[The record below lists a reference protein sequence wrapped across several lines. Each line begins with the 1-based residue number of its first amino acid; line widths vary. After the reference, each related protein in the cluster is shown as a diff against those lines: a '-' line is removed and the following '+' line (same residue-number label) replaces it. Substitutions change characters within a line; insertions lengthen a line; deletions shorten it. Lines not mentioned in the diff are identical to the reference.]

1 MLTCRQRSRRH
12 RQWRQPNRYFDGNG
26 VENYGTDV
34 KSENFTLLQHND
46 TLVSDAELL
55 KSIAEDTS
63 AKRLKKARIFKW
75 TAWVG
80 GSVFFLASLYCLLGT
95 AYVASFQENGPGVN
109 PFAIGLAASFGASV
123 IWTTSFLIA
132 AHHQKKLALS
142 ANVSMLNDNLANR
155 RTLGVGL
162 SFKFWITNG
171 ACMALRSVS
180 LMIAD
185 AAVENYTK
193 KQK

>member
-1 MLTCRQRSRRH
+1 MAVVICSLAVNAQDAIANDDSSTATST
-12 RQWRQPNRYFDGNG
+12 
-26 VENYGTDV
+26 VLENYGTDV

-46 TLVSDAELL
+46 SLVSDAELL
-55 KSIAEDTS
+55 KSIAKDTS

-80 GSVFFLASLYCLLGT
+80 GSVFFLASVYCLYGAAFV
-95 AYVASFQENGPGVN
+95 AYFSENGPGVN
-109 PFAIGLAASFGASV
+109 PFAIGAAASFGASV
-123 IWTTSFLIA
+123 IWTTSFLLA

-162 SFKFWITNG
+162 SFKF
-171 ACMALRSVS
+171 
-180 LMIAD
+180 
-185 AAVENYTK
+185 
-193 KQK
+193 

>member
-1 MLTCRQRSRRH
+1 MAFVICSLAVNAQDAIANDDSSTATST
-12 RQWRQPNRYFDGNG
+12 
-26 VENYGTDV
+26 VLENYGTDV

-55 KSIAEDTS
+55 KSIAKDTS

-80 GSVFFLASLYCLLGT
+80 GSVFFLASVYCLYGAAFV
-95 AYVASFQENGPGVN
+95 AYFSENGPGVN
-109 PFAIGLAASFGASV
+109 PFAIGAAASFGASV
-123 IWTTSFLIA
+123 IWTTSFLLA

-155 RTLGVGL
+155 KTLGVGL
-162 SFKFWITNG
+162 SFKF
-171 ACMALRSVS
+171 
-180 LMIAD
+180 
-185 AAVENYTK
+185 
-193 KQK
+193 

>member
-1 MLTCRQRSRRH
+1 MAVVICSLAVNAQ
-12 RQWRQPNRYFDGNG
+12 DAIANG
-26 VENYGTDV
+26 DSSTATSTVLESYGTDV

-46 TLVSDAELL
+46 SLVSDAELL
-55 KSIAEDTS
+55 KSIAKDTS

-80 GSVFFLASLYCLLGT
+80 GSVFFLASVYCLYGAAFV
-95 AYVASFQENGPGVN
+95 AYFSENGPGVN
-109 PFAIGLAASFGASV
+109 PFAIGAAASFGASV

-162 SFKFWITNG
+162 SFKF
-171 ACMALRSVS
+171 
-180 LMIAD
+180 
-185 AAVENYTK
+185 
-193 KQK
+193 

>member
-1 MLTCRQRSRRH
+1 MMRSLRFFMLMAVVICSLAVNAQDAIANDATPTATST
-12 RQWRQPNRYFDGNG
+12 
-26 VENYGTDV
+26 VLENYGTDV

-80 GSVFFLASLYCLLGT
+80 GSVFFLASVYCLYGAAFV
-95 AYVASFQENGPGVN
+95 AYFSENGPGVN
-109 PFAIGLAASFGASV
+109 PFAIGAAASFGASV
-123 IWTTSFLIA
+123 IWTTSFLLA

-155 RTLGVGL
+155 KTLGVGL
-162 SFKFWITNG
+162 SFKF
-171 ACMALRSVS
+171 
-180 LMIAD
+180 
-185 AAVENYTK
+185 
-193 KQK
+193 

>member
-1 MLTCRQRSRRH
+1 MLMAVVICSLAVNAQDAIANDDSSTATST
-12 RQWRQPNRYFDGNG
+12 
-26 VENYGTDV
+26 VLESYGTDV

-46 TLVSDAELL
+46 SLVSDAELL
-55 KSIAEDTS
+55 KSIAKDTS

-80 GSVFFLASLYCLLGT
+80 GSVFFLASVYCLYGAAFV
-95 AYVASFQENGPGVN
+95 AYFSENGPGVN
-109 PFAIGLAASFGASV
+109 PFAIGAAASFGASV

-162 SFKFWITNG
+162 SFRF
-171 ACMALRSVS
+171 
-180 LMIAD
+180 
-185 AAVENYTK
+185 
-193 KQK
+193 

>member
-1 MLTCRQRSRRH
+1 MLIAVVICSLAVNAQDAIANDDSSTATST
-12 RQWRQPNRYFDGNG
+12 
-26 VENYGTDV
+26 VLENYGTDV

-55 KSIAEDTS
+55 KSIAKDTS

-80 GSVFFLASLYCLLGT
+80 GSVFFLASVYCLYGAAFV
-95 AYVASFQENGPGVN
+95 AYFSENGPGVN
-109 PFAIGLAASFGASV
+109 PFAIGAAASFGASV

-142 ANVSMLNDNLANR
+142 ANVSMLNDDLTNR
-155 RTLGVGL
+155 KTLGVGL
-162 SFKFWITNG
+162 SFKF
-171 ACMALRSVS
+171 
-180 LMIAD
+180 
-185 AAVENYTK
+185 
-193 KQK
+193 

>member
-1 MLTCRQRSRRH
+1 MLMAVVICSLAVNAQDAIANDANPTATST
-12 RQWRQPNRYFDGNG
+12 
-26 VENYGTDV
+26 VTVLENYGTDV

-46 TLVSDAELL
+46 TLMSDAKLL
-55 KSIAEDTS
+55 KSIAKDTS

-80 GSVFFLASLYCLLGT
+80 GSVFFLASVFCLYGA
-95 AYVASFQENGPGVN
+95 AYVAFLTNDPGVN
-109 PFAIGLAASFGASV
+109 PFAIGAVASFGVSA

-155 RTLGVGL
+155 KTLGVGL
-162 SFKFWITNG
+162 SFKF
-171 ACMALRSVS
+171 
-180 LMIAD
+180 
-185 AAVENYTK
+185 
-193 KQK
+193 

>member
-1 MLTCRQRSRRH
+1 MLMAVVICSLAVNAQDAIANDANPTATSA
-12 RQWRQPNRYFDGNG
+12 
-26 VENYGTDV
+26 VTVSENYGTDI

-80 GSVFFLASLYCLLGT
+80 GSVFFLASVFCLYGA
-95 AYVASFQENGPGVN
+95 AYVAFLTNDPGVN
-109 PFAIGLAASFGASV
+109 PFAIGAVASFGASA

-155 RTLGVGL
+155 KTLGVGL
-162 SFKFWITNG
+162 SFKF
-171 ACMALRSVS
+171 
-180 LMIAD
+180 
-185 AAVENYTK
+185 
-193 KQK
+193 

>member
-1 MLTCRQRSRRH
+1 MAVVICSLAVNAQDAIANDDSSTATST
-12 RQWRQPNRYFDGNG
+12 
-26 VENYGTDV
+26 VLESYGTDV

-80 GSVFFLASLYCLLGT
+80 GSVFFLASVYCLYGAAFV
-95 AYVASFQENGPGVN
+95 AYFSENGPGVN
-109 PFAIGLAASFGASV
+109 PFAIGAAASFGASV
-123 IWTTSFLIA
+123 IWTTSFLLA

-162 SFKFWITNG
+162 SFKF
-171 ACMALRSVS
+171 
-180 LMIAD
+180 
-185 AAVENYTK
+185 
-193 KQK
+193 

>member
-1 MLTCRQRSRRH
+1 MMRSLRFFMLMAVVICSLAVNAQDAIANDDSSTATST
-12 RQWRQPNRYFDGNG
+12 
-26 VENYGTDV
+26 VLENYGTDV

-46 TLVSDAELL
+46 SLVSDAELL

-80 GSVFFLASLYCLLGT
+80 GSVFFLASVYCLYGAAFV
-95 AYVASFQENGPGVN
+95 AYFSENGPGVN
-109 PFAIGLAASFGASV
+109 PFAIGAAASFGASV
-123 IWTTSFLIA
+123 IWTTSFLLA

-162 SFKFWITNG
+162 SFKF
-171 ACMALRSVS
+171 
-180 LMIAD
+180 
-185 AAVENYTK
+185 
-193 KQK
+193 

>member
-1 MLTCRQRSRRH
+1 MMRSLRFFMLMAVVICSLAVNAQ
-12 RQWRQPNRYFDGNG
+12 DAIANG
-26 VENYGTDV
+26 DSSTATSTVLESYGTDV

-80 GSVFFLASLYCLLGT
+80 GSVFFLASVYCLYGAAFV
-95 AYVASFQENGPGVN
+95 AYFSENGPGVN
-109 PFAIGLAASFGASV
+109 PFAIGAAASFGASV

-142 ANVSMLNDNLANR
+142 ANVSMLNDDLTNR
-155 RTLGVGL
+155 KTLGVGL
-162 SFKFWITNG
+162 SFKF
-171 ACMALRSVS
+171 
-180 LMIAD
+180 
-185 AAVENYTK
+185 
-193 KQK
+193 

>member
-1 MLTCRQRSRRH
+1 MLMAVVICSLAVNAQDAIANDANPTATSA
-12 RQWRQPNRYFDGNG
+12 
-26 VENYGTDV
+26 VTVSENYGTDV

-55 KSIAEDTS
+55 KSIAKDTS

-80 GSVFFLASLYCLLGT
+80 GSVFFLASVFCLYGA
-95 AYVASFQENGPGVN
+95 AYVAFLTNDPGVN
-109 PFAIGLAASFGASV
+109 PFAIGAVASFGASV

-155 RTLGVGL
+155 KTLGVGL
-162 SFKFWITNG
+162 SFKF
-171 ACMALRSVS
+171 
-180 LMIAD
+180 
-185 AAVENYTK
+185 
-193 KQK
+193 

>member
-1 MLTCRQRSRRH
+1 MLMAVVICSLAVNAQDAIANDANPTATSA
-12 RQWRQPNRYFDGNG
+12 
-26 VENYGTDV
+26 VTVLENYGTDV

-46 TLVSDAELL
+46 TLVSDAKLL
-55 KSIAEDTS
+55 KSIAKDTS

-80 GSVFFLASLYCLLGT
+80 GSVFFLASVFCLYGA
-95 AYVASFQENGPGVN
+95 AYVAFLTNDPGVN
-109 PFAIGLAASFGASV
+109 PFAIGAVASFGVSA

-155 RTLGVGL
+155 KTLGVGL
-162 SFKFWITNG
+162 SFKF
-171 ACMALRSVS
+171 
-180 LMIAD
+180 
-185 AAVENYTK
+185 
-193 KQK
+193 

>member
-1 MLTCRQRSRRH
+1 MMRTIRFFMLMAVVICSLAVNAQDAIANGDSSTATSR
-12 RQWRQPNRYFDGNG
+12 
-26 VENYGTDV
+26 VLENYGTDV

-132 AHHQKKLALS
+132 AHHQNPLAEL
-142 ANVSMLNDNLANR
+142 
-155 RTLGVGL
+155 
-162 SFKFWITNG
+162 I
-171 ACMALRSVS
+171 
-180 LMIAD
+180 
-185 AAVENYTK
+185 
-193 KQK
+193 

>member
-1 MLTCRQRSRRH
+1 MMRSLRFFMLMAVVICSLAVNAQDAIANDDSSTATST
-12 RQWRQPNRYFDGNG
+12 
-26 VENYGTDV
+26 VLENYGTDV

-46 TLVSDAELL
+46 TLMSDAELL
-55 KSIAEDTS
+55 KSIAEDTP

-80 GSVFFLASLYCLLGT
+80 GSVFFLASVYCLYGAAFV
-95 AYVASFQENGPGVN
+95 AYFSENGPGVN
-109 PFAIGLAASFGASV
+109 PFAIGAAASFGASV

-162 SFKFWITNG
+162 SFKF
-171 ACMALRSVS
+171 
-180 LMIAD
+180 
-185 AAVENYTK
+185 
-193 KQK
+193 

>member
-1 MLTCRQRSRRH
+1 MAVVICSLAVNAQDAIANDDSSTATST
-12 RQWRQPNRYFDGNG
+12 
-26 VENYGTDV
+26 VTVLENYGTDV

-80 GSVFFLASLYCLLGT
+80 GSVFFLASVYCLYGAAFV
-95 AYVASFQENGPGVN
+95 AYFSENGPGVN
-109 PFAIGLAASFGASV
+109 PFAIGAAASFGASV
-123 IWTTSFLIA
+123 IWTTSFLLA

-155 RTLGVGL
+155 KTLGVGL
-162 SFKFWITNG
+162 SFKF
-171 ACMALRSVS
+171 
-180 LMIAD
+180 
-185 AAVENYTK
+185 
-193 KQK
+193 

>member
-1 MLTCRQRSRRH
+1 MLMAVVICSLAVNAQDAIANDDSSTATST
-12 RQWRQPNRYFDGNG
+12 
-26 VENYGTDV
+26 VTELEKYGTDV

-55 KSIAEDTS
+55 KSIGEDTS

-80 GSVFFLASLYCLLGT
+80 GSVFFLASVYCLYGAAFV
-95 AYVASFQENGPGVN
+95 AYFSENGPGVN

-142 ANVSMLNDNLANR
+142 ANVSMLNDNQANR
-155 RTLGVGL
+155 KTLGVGL
-162 SFKFWITNG
+162 SFKF
-171 ACMALRSVS
+171 
-180 LMIAD
+180 
-185 AAVENYTK
+185 
-193 KQK
+193 

>member
-1 MLTCRQRSRRH
+1 MMRSLRFFMLMAVVICSLAVNAQDAIANDDSSTATST
-12 RQWRQPNRYFDGNG
+12 
-26 VENYGTDV
+26 VLENYGTDV

-46 TLVSDAELL
+46 SLVSDAELL
-55 KSIAEDTS
+55 KSIAKDTS

-80 GSVFFLASLYCLLGT
+80 GSVFFLASVYCLYGAAFV
-95 AYVASFQENGPGVN
+95 AYFSENGPGVN
-109 PFAIGLAASFGASV
+109 PFAIGAAASFGASV

-162 SFKFWITNG
+162 SFRF
-171 ACMALRSVS
+171 
-180 LMIAD
+180 
-185 AAVENYTK
+185 
-193 KQK
+193 

>member
-1 MLTCRQRSRRH
+1 MLMAVVICSLAVNAQDAIANDDSSTATST
-12 RQWRQPNRYFDGNG
+12 
-26 VENYGTDV
+26 VLESYGTDV

-80 GSVFFLASLYCLLGT
+80 GSVFFLASVYCLYGAAFV
-95 AYVASFQENGPGVN
+95 AYFSENGPGVN
-109 PFAIGLAASFGASV
+109 PFAIGAAASFGASV
-123 IWTTSFLIA
+123 IWTTSFLLA

-162 SFKFWITNG
+162 SFKF
-171 ACMALRSVS
+171 
-180 LMIAD
+180 
-185 AAVENYTK
+185 
-193 KQK
+193 

>member
-1 MLTCRQRSRRH
+1 MRSLRFFMSMAVVICSLAVNA
-12 RQWRQPNRYFDGNG
+12 QDAIANDDSSTATSTVMVG
-26 VENYGTDV
+26 ENYGTDV

-80 GSVFFLASLYCLLGT
+80 GSVFFLASVYCLYGAAFV
-95 AYVASFQENGPGVN
+95 AYFSENGPGVN
-109 PFAIGLAASFGASV
+109 PFAIGAAASFGASV
-123 IWTTSFLIA
+123 IWTTSFLLA

-155 RTLGVGL
+155 KTLGVGL
-162 SFKFWITNG
+162 SFKF
-171 ACMALRSVS
+171 
-180 LMIAD
+180 
-185 AAVENYTK
+185 
-193 KQK
+193 

>member
-1 MLTCRQRSRRH
+1 MAVVICSLAVNAQDAIANDDSSTATST
-12 RQWRQPNRYFDGNG
+12 
-26 VENYGTDV
+26 VLENYGTDV

-55 KSIAEDTS
+55 KSIAKDTS

-80 GSVFFLASLYCLLGT
+80 GSVFFLASVFCLYGA
-95 AYVASFQENGPGVN
+95 AYVAFLTNDPGVN
-109 PFAIGLAASFGASV
+109 PFAIGAVASFGVSA

-162 SFKFWITNG
+162 SFKF
-171 ACMALRSVS
+171 
-180 LMIAD
+180 
-185 AAVENYTK
+185 
-193 KQK
+193 

>member
-1 MLTCRQRSRRH
+1 ME
-12 RQWRQPNRYFDGNG
+12 
-26 VENYGTDV
+26 ENV
-34 KSENFTLLQHND
+34 K
-46 TLVSDAELL
+46 
-55 KSIAEDTS
+55 
-63 AKRLKKARIFKW
+63 
-75 TAWVG
+75 
-80 GSVFFLASLYCLLGT
+80 CLLGT

-155 RTLGVGL
+155 KTLGVGL
-162 SFKFWITNG
+162 SFKFSITNG

-180 LMIAD
+180 SMIAD

>member
-1 MLTCRQRSRRH
+1 MMRSLRFFMLMAVVICSLAVNAQDAIANDDSSTATST
-12 RQWRQPNRYFDGNG
+12 
-26 VENYGTDV
+26 VLENYGTDV

-55 KSIAEDTS
+55 KSIAKDTP

-80 GSVFFLASLYCLLGT
+80 GSVFFLASVYCLYGAAFV
-95 AYVASFQENGPGVN
+95 AYFSENGPGVN
-109 PFAIGLAASFGASV
+109 PFAIGAAASFGASV
-123 IWTTSFLIA
+123 IWTTSFLLA

-162 SFKFWITNG
+162 SFKF
-171 ACMALRSVS
+171 
-180 LMIAD
+180 
-185 AAVENYTK
+185 
-193 KQK
+193 

>member
-1 MLTCRQRSRRH
+1 MRSLRFFMLMAVVICSLAVNAQDVIANDDSSTATST
-12 RQWRQPNRYFDGNG
+12 
-26 VENYGTDV
+26 VLESYGTDV

-55 KSIAEDTS
+55 KSIAKDTS

-80 GSVFFLASLYCLLGT
+80 GSVFFLASVYCLYGVAFV
-95 AYVASFQENGPGVN
+95 AYFSENGPGVN
-109 PFAIGLAASFGASV
+109 PFAIGAAASFGASV

-142 ANVSMLNDNLANR
+142 ANVSMLNDDLTNR

-162 SFKFWITNG
+162 SLKF
-171 ACMALRSVS
+171 
-180 LMIAD
+180 
-185 AAVENYTK
+185 
-193 KQK
+193 

>member
-1 MLTCRQRSRRH
+1 MAVVICSLAVNAQDAIANDDSSTATST
-12 RQWRQPNRYFDGNG
+12 
-26 VENYGTDV
+26 VTELEKYGTDV

-55 KSIAEDTS
+55 KSIGEDTS

-80 GSVFFLASLYCLLGT
+80 GSVFFLASVYCLYG
-95 AYVASFQENGPGVN
+95 AAFVAFFSENGPGVN

-142 ANVSMLNDNLANR
+142 ANVSMLNDNQANR
-155 RTLGVGL
+155 KTLGVGL
-162 SFKFWITNG
+162 SFKF
-171 ACMALRSVS
+171 
-180 LMIAD
+180 
-185 AAVENYTK
+185 
-193 KQK
+193 

>member
-1 MLTCRQRSRRH
+1 MRSLRFFMLMAVVICSLAVSAQDAIANDDSSTATST
-12 RQWRQPNRYFDGNG
+12 
-26 VENYGTDV
+26 VLESYGTDV

-55 KSIAEDTS
+55 KSIAKDTS

-80 GSVFFLASLYCLLGT
+80 GSVFFLASLYCLYGAAFV
-95 AYVASFQENGPGVN
+95 AYFSENGPGVN
-109 PFAIGLAASFGASV
+109 PFAIGAAASFGASV

-142 ANVSMLNDNLANR
+142 ANVSMLNDDLTNR
-155 RTLGVGL
+155 KTLGVGL
-162 SFKFWITNG
+162 SFKF
-171 ACMALRSVS
+171 
-180 LMIAD
+180 
-185 AAVENYTK
+185 
-193 KQK
+193 

>member
-1 MLTCRQRSRRH
+1 MLMAVVICSLAVNAQ
-12 RQWRQPNRYFDGNG
+12 DAIANG
-26 VENYGTDV
+26 DSSTAISTVSENYGTDI

-46 TLVSDAELL
+46 TLLMSDAKLL
-55 KSIAEDTS
+55 KSIAKDTS

-109 PFAIGLAASFGASV
+109 PFAIGAAASFGASV

-155 RTLGVGL
+155 KTLGVGL
-162 SFKFWITNG
+162 SFKF
-171 ACMALRSVS
+171 
-180 LMIAD
+180 
-185 AAVENYTK
+185 
-193 KQK
+193 

>member
-1 MLTCRQRSRRH
+1 MRSLRFFMLMAVVICSLAVNAQDAIANDDSSTATST
-12 RQWRQPNRYFDGNG
+12 
-26 VENYGTDV
+26 VTVLENYGTDV

-80 GSVFFLASLYCLLGT
+80 GSVFFLASVYCLYGAAFV
-95 AYVASFQENGPGVN
+95 AYFSENGPGVN
-109 PFAIGLAASFGASV
+109 PFAIGAAASFGASV
-123 IWTTSFLIA
+123 IWTTSFLLA

-155 RTLGVGL
+155 KTLGVGL
-162 SFKFWITNG
+162 SFKF
-171 ACMALRSVS
+171 
-180 LMIAD
+180 
-185 AAVENYTK
+185 
-193 KQK
+193 

>member
-1 MLTCRQRSRRH
+1 MMRSLRFFMLMAVVICSLAVNAQDAIANDDSSTATST
-12 RQWRQPNRYFDGNG
+12 
-26 VENYGTDV
+26 VTVLENYGTDV

-63 AKRLKKARIFKW
+63 AKRLKKAKIFKW

-80 GSVFFLASLYCLLGT
+80 GSVFFLAGLYCLLGT

-109 PFAIGLAASFGASV
+109 PFAIGVAASFGASA

-155 RTLGVGL
+155 KTLGVGL
-162 SFKFWITNG
+162 SFKF
-171 ACMALRSVS
+171 
-180 LMIAD
+180 
-185 AAVENYTK
+185 
-193 KQK
+193 

>member
-1 MLTCRQRSRRH
+1 MAVVICSLAVNAQDAIANDDSSTATST
-12 RQWRQPNRYFDGNG
+12 
-26 VENYGTDV
+26 VTELEKYGTDV

-95 AYVASFQENGPGVN
+95 AYSAYLSENGPGVN

-132 AHHQKKLALS
+132 AHHQKKRALS
-142 ANVSMLNDNLANR
+142 ANVSMLNDNLTNR
-155 RTLGVGL
+155 KTLGVGL
-162 SFKFWITNG
+162 SFKF
-171 ACMALRSVS
+171 
-180 LMIAD
+180 
-185 AAVENYTK
+185 
-193 KQK
+193 

>member
-1 MLTCRQRSRRH
+1 MAVVICSLAVNAQDAIANDANPTATST
-12 RQWRQPNRYFDGNG
+12 
-26 VENYGTDV
+26 VTVLENYGTDI

-46 TLVSDAELL
+46 TLVSDAKLL
-55 KSIAEDTS
+55 KSIAKDTS

-80 GSVFFLASLYCLLGT
+80 GSVFFLASVFCLYGA
-95 AYVASFQENGPGVN
+95 AYVAFLTNDPGVN
-109 PFAIGLAASFGASV
+109 PFAIGAVASFGASA

-155 RTLGVGL
+155 KTLGVGL
-162 SFKFWITNG
+162 SFKF
-171 ACMALRSVS
+171 
-180 LMIAD
+180 
-185 AAVENYTK
+185 
-193 KQK
+193 

>member
-1 MLTCRQRSRRH
+1 MMRSLRFFMLIAVVICSLAVNAQDAIANDDSSTATST
-12 RQWRQPNRYFDGNG
+12 
-26 VENYGTDV
+26 VLENYGTDV

-55 KSIAEDTS
+55 KSIAKDTS

-80 GSVFFLASLYCLLGT
+80 GSVFFLASVYCLYGAAFV
-95 AYVASFQENGPGVN
+95 AYFSENGPGVN
-109 PFAIGLAASFGASV
+109 PFAIGAAASFGASV

-142 ANVSMLNDNLANR
+142 ANVSMLNDDLTNR
-155 RTLGVGL
+155 KTLGVGL
-162 SFKFWITNG
+162 SFKF
-171 ACMALRSVS
+171 
-180 LMIAD
+180 
-185 AAVENYTK
+185 
-193 KQK
+193 